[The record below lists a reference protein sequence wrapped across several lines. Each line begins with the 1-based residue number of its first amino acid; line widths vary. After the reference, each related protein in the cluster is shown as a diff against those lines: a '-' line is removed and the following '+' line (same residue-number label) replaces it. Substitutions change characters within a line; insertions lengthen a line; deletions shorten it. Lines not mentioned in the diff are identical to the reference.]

1 MKRLA
6 VALGLAALAH
16 AHVASGQ
23 SLAVEVDQ
31 SVGHSTENVSAAG
44 TQIRSFG
51 EVTPALR
58 FNVEAAWAVR
68 SADLGDAFE
77 AAYPYAERL
86 QIIEA
91 YGERLFAPG
100 HGVLAIRLGRY
111 RTPFGIYS
119 ASDHAY
125 NGFLRAPLI
134 RYDDYYAL
142 SNNFLEQGAD
152 VVVGTPRFSL
162 ETSVG
167 VPGDVGEATRRQG
180 VDAVVRGQG
189 AVGPMIVGLSYITTS
204 PNLPASFAHGHAVFT
219 GVDARWMRD
228 GVQVRG
234 EWLWGQPFDGTTT
247 TGGYVDLIV
256 HRPSM
261 GPVTAVARAER
272 TAYEAPAPFAL
283 NAQRYSAGGRI
294 RLFDRLSAQVVLL
307 RQTHSLSDHRLALD
321 LGLTYSLRHDTLLRR
336 DTVD

>member
-6 VALGLAALAH
+6 LALGLAVLTH

-44 TQIRSFG
+44 TQIRTFG
-51 EVTPALR
+51 ELQPGFR

-68 SADLGDAFE
+68 SADQGDAFE
-77 AAYPYAERL
+77 AAYPYAEHL

-142 SNNFLEQGAD
+142 SNNFLEHGAD

-162 ETSVG
+162 EASVG
-167 VPGDVGEATRRQG
+167 VPGDVGEATRREG

-189 AVGPMIVGLSYITTS
+189 AVGPMIVGISYIRTS
-204 PNLPASFAHGHAVFT
+204 PNLPASFARGHAMFS

-234 EWLWGQPFDGTTT
+234 ELIWGQPFDGTTT
-247 TGGYVDLIV
+247 TGGYIDLIV

-261 GPVTAVARAER
+261 GPLTVVARAER

-283 NAQRYSAGGRI
+283 YAQRYTAGGRI
-294 RLFDRLSAQVVLL
+294 RLFDRLTTEVMLI
-307 RQTHSLSDHRLALD
+307 RQTRSLSDHLLAVD
-321 LGLTYSLRHDTLLRR
+321 LGLTYSLRHDSSLRR
-336 DTVD
+336 DAVH